1 MDTLGVTMHHTATHC
16 NTLQHTA
23 THCKTL
29 QHTTAQQ
36 RSLDICRNGATHCN
50 TLQLPQRHCNTRQ
63 RTATHQKALQHILL
77 HRNPLQHTEPHRRSM
92 DTLVV
97 TVPCNTVQSSLS
109 HYNTLQHTAT
119 HCITSQP
126 NATHCNTP
134 KEHGHISS
142 HGTLQHG
149 AIVAEPA
156 QNVARSIFIKKSDFC
171 VCCRVLQRVAVSC
184 SGVQYVA

>member
-36 RSLDICRNGATHCN
+36 RSTDICRNGATHCN

-63 RTATHQKALQHILL
+63 HTATHQKALQG
-77 HRNPLQHTEPHRRSM
+77 
-92 DTLVV
+92 
-97 TVPCNTVQSSLS
+97 
-109 HYNTLQHTAT
+109 TAT

-126 NATHCNTP
+126 TATHCNTP

-171 VCCRVLQRVAVSC
+171 VCCRVLQCVAVSC
-184 SGVQYVA
+184 SGMQYVA